1 MEQVNNGN
9 IFTVVF
15 GNFALSVLD
24 LYIFLNAEDIDL
36 ASLGEED
43 FFLGGICRVS
53 FVVHCQAWH
62 RIVVL
67 DGKDKESW
75 SLVVLD
81 PVWHREP
88 QSYHWVFWGA
98 HALWKIDRMTS
109 LVIVWLD
116 PIILHG
122 CTSEQHEWSRQIEIN
137 SSRIINTSSN
147 LVTIWLVVLCLR
159 CNPPKSIEEGSQLLE
174 ECLVEIPGFL
184 IGITVERRTPDLQR
198 IQIHQNAW
206 RLAIRVVEA
215 KDFVSWGF

>member
-15 GNFALSVLD
+15 GNFALSVLN
-24 LYIFLNAEDIDL
+24 LYIFLNAEDINL

-43 FFLGGICRVS
+43 FFLGGICRVIL
-53 FVVHCQAWH
+53 VVHCQAWH
-62 RIVVL
+62 RKVVL

-81 PVWHREP
+81 LVWHREP
-88 QSYHWVFWGA
+88 QSHHWIFWGA
-98 HALWKIDRMTS
+98 RALWKLDHTTS
-109 LVIVWLD
+109 VGRVWTD

-122 CTSEQHEWSRQIEIN
+122 CTSEQHEWSGQIVFN
-137 SSRIINTSSN
+137 TSKIIKTSSN
-147 LVTIWLVVLCLR
+147 PVIIWLVVLCLR

-174 ECLVEIPGFL
+174 ECLVEIPGFF
-184 IGITVERRTPDLQR
+184 IGIDVERRTPNLHRVQL
-198 IQIHQNAW
+198 HQNAW

-215 KDFVSWGF
+215 KGYVSWGF